1 MSLRKYNL
9 FILILTTNFAMA
21 QGYETQ
27 AYELIQTFSEGEIR
41 FYPQV
46 MKVKTNNKSGFSSLF
61 KYISGNNV
69 QQQKIAMT
77 TPVHMDKNT
86 GKGSMEFVLPEK
98 FNKDNTP
105 LPLGNDV
112 EVYQSEAGYFAAF
125 KFSGYTNLKKEQM
138 VIKKGKA
145 FLMKNNISFNDSPIV
160 LVYNSP
166 YAFFNRKNE
175 ILFPVYYLK

>member
-46 MKVKTNNKSGFSSLF
+46 MKVKINNKSGFSSLF
-61 KYISGNNV
+61 KYISGSNV

-86 GKGSMEFVLPEK
+86 GKGTMEFVLPEK

-138 VIKKGKA
+138 VIKKY
-145 FLMKNNISFNDSPIV
+145 I
-160 LVYNSP
+160 
-166 YAFFNRKNE
+166 E
-175 ILFPVYYLK
+175 ILKMTE